1 MDLITLSTSKQYTN
15 QVALG
20 LSDVTVKGT
29 TVTFTLNNGETDS
42 ITLPIPADGKS
53 IINVT
58 IDTDGSLLCTLSDGS
73 VIDAGTV
80 PAVKGDKGD
89 KGDTGEVGPKGDSYI
104 ITESDY
110 NAIAEIVKNSYTD
123 GDEVSY

>member
-1 MDLITLSTSKQYTN
+1 MDLITLSLSKQYTN

-20 LSDVTVKGT
+20 LSNVTVDGT
-29 TVTFTLNNGETDS
+29 TVTFTLNSGETAS
-42 ITLPIPADGKS
+42 MTLPTPADGKS
-53 IINVT
+53 ITNVA

-89 KGDTGEVGPKGDSYI
+89 KGDTGEVGPKGDSYV

-110 NAIAEIVKNSYTD
+110 NTIAEIVKNSYTD